1 MITKLEDL
9 LRYQLKDTVQEKVY
23 LKNDISFFSDYLEL
37 EATRRNR
44 FSYTIEADNDVYSLE
59 VFPLLFIPF
68 VENAVKHSLSAKG
81 EAVINI
87 VFKKVQDR
95 LYFFCENTKPSTLIK
110 KKSEGLGLKNIKR
123 RLELLYENRYTLN
136 TTESDN
142 KYIVDLWI
150 KI

>member
-1 MITKLEDL
+1 M
-9 LRYQLKDTVQEKVY
+9 
-23 LKNDISFFSDYLEL
+23 
-37 EATRRNR
+37 
-44 FSYTIEADNDVYSLE
+44 E